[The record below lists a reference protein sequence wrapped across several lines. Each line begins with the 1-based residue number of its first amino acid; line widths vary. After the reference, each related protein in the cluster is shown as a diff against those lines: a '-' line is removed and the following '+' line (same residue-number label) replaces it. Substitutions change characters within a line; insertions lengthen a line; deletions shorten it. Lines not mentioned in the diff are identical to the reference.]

1 MKIEF
6 SLHPGL
12 GDFKLNFKHRG
23 DAGADLPVLAIR
35 EVNGI
40 IIPETSEFPLPAGD
54 TAFIRTGVRL
64 CMPIGISGII
74 KERSSVARAFGLYVI
89 GGVIDSPYRG
99 EIYITIRNGGQRFF
113 NIRKGDRIAQ
123 IVFTRMPGIELIAGN
138 PDEWSE
144 TTRSDNGFG
153 STGA

>member
-1 MKIEF
+1 MKVEF
-6 SLHPGL
+6 SLEPGL
-12 GDFKLNFKHRG
+12 GDFKLNFKHHG
-23 DAGADLPVLAIR
+23 DAGVDLPVLAIK
-35 EVNGI
+35 EIDGLE
-40 IIPETSEFPLPAGD
+40 IPETHRHPIVPGQ

-64 CMPIGISGII
+64 CMPLGISGII
-74 KERSSVARAFGLYVI
+74 KERSSVARKYGIHVM

-99 EIYITIRNGGQRFF
+99 EIYITIRNGGQTFF
-113 NIRKGDRIAQ
+113 SINKGDRLAQ
-123 IVFTRMPGIELIAGN
+123 IIFFRMPGIELVAGN